1 MNDGNSLN
9 PEGKNGAL
17 HSATQGQHRHWGINN
32 DYTTLR
38 DVLLGRPDY
47 YRWVEDYRPDPRK
60 CRQNRCT
67 L

>member
-38 DVLLGRPDY
+38 DVLLGRPD
-47 YRWVEDYRPDPRK
+47 
-60 CRQNRCT
+60 
-67 L
+67 